1 MTVVVTAD
9 RGEERFISVK
19 PRIHW
24 VNLNSLKI
32 LDVLPRGLAQVE
44 ADYGVVGLRT
54 GSDGDESGRVIGQN
68 AGAPVCRPSLQRQ
81 QQIRQ
86 DAACA
91 TGFKLPFRFAVSHSM
106 NTLIMIRTRPTDSSI
121 CSR

>member
-24 VNLNSLKI
+24 VNLNALKI

-68 AGAPVCRPSLQRQ
+68 AGAPVCRSSLQRQ
-81 QQIRQ
+81 QQLRQ

-91 TGFKLPFRFAVSHSM
+91 TGFKLPFRFAVSP
-106 NTLIMIRTRPTDSSI
+106 IMIRTRPTDSSI
-121 CSR
+121 RLQ